1 MAATGIKMAV
11 VAACVAL
18 VLLSMGALVVADIQD
33 YCRARCVPR
42 CDGSAVALCRKLVD
56 SFPILNL
63 DALYTTC
70 KVRLSSECIYVCIE
84 VCSLNTLSD
93 AAAPPPCQQYR

>member
-1 MAATGIKMAV
+1 MAATGIKTAI

-18 VLLSMGALVVADIQD
+18 VLLSMGAPAVADIQD
-33 YCRARCVPR
+33 DCRARCVPK
-42 CDGSAVALCRKLVD
+42 CDGSAASFCRKLVD
-56 SFPILNL
+56 SFRILNL

-70 KVRLSSECIYVCIE
+70 KVRLSSECIYLCIE

-93 AAAPPPCQQYR
+93 AAAPPPCKQY